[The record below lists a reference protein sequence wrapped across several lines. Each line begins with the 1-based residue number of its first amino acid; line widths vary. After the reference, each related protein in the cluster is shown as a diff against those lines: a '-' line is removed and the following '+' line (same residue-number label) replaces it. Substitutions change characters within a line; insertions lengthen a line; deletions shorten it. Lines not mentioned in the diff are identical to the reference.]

1 MTSTMQGV
9 APTFAALLGG
19 DLPIAVTAFDGT
31 RAGPPDAPATL
42 DITSPDAL
50 QRMLSAPGELGL
62 GRALVSGDLRIDGD
76 LYAVLRLRE
85 QIDVDA
91 ARRRWPLVLRLAR
104 AAGLGLPPWRFP
116 PPPPEEARLRG
127 RLHSRGRD
135 EAAISH
141 HYDVGNDFYRLF
153 LGPTMTYSC
162 AVWDRPEVGLDAA
175 QDAKHALVAGKL
187 DLQPGQRLLDVG
199 CGWGSMLIWAA
210 QHHGVRGVGVTISA
224 EQAELARRR
233 VAEAGVNDLVEI
245 RLADYREVDDGPYD
259 AISSI
264 GMFEH
269 VGAAHL
275 DEYFSRLHA
284 LLRPGGRL
292 LNHGITRPHRPPG
305 RRLLPAPRSFI
316 WRYVFPDGE
325 LSEVGAVVS
334 ALQRSGLEARHV
346 ESLREHY
353 ALTLRAWVDNLQA
366 DYARVEQLVG
376 PGRARV
382 WLLYMAGCALA
393 FESGEVSVHQ
403 TLAVRAE
410 AGRSGLEL
418 RPDYGVRPAAVD
430 ALRVDAASGL
440 VS

>member
-1 MTSTMQGV
+1 MTTTTPGV
-9 APTFAALLGG
+9 APTF
-19 DLPIAVTAFDGT
+19 AVTAFDGT
-31 RAGPPDAPATL
+31 RAGPPDPSATL
-42 DITSPDAL
+42 DIATPEAL

-62 GRALVSGDLRIDGD
+62 GRALVSGDLRIEGD
-76 LYAVLRLRE
+76 LYAVLGLRE
-85 QIDVDA
+85 VIEVDEVL
-91 ARRRWPLVLRLAR
+91 RRWPLLLRLAR
-104 AAGLGLPPWRFP
+104 AAGLGAPPWRFP

-127 RLHSRGRD
+127 RRHSRGRD
-135 EAAISH
+135 ADAISH

-162 AVWDRPEVGLDAA
+162 AVWDSPEAGLDAA
-175 QDAKHALVAGKL
+175 QETKHAHVAGKL

-199 CGWGSMLIWAA
+199 CGWGSMLISAA
-210 QHHGVRGVGVTISA
+210 RHHGVHGVGVTISA

-233 VAEAGVNDLVEI
+233 VAEAGVADRVEI

-269 VGAAHL
+269 VGEDHL
-275 DEYFSRLHA
+275 DEYFGRLHA

-292 LNHGITRPHRPPG
+292 LNHGITRPHRPEQ
-305 RRLLPAPRSFI
+305 RRLLPGRPSFI
-316 WRYVFPDGE
+316 QRYVFPDGE

-334 ALQRSGLEARHV
+334 ALQRADLEARHV

-353 ALTLRAWVDNLQA
+353 ALTLRAWVRNLQSDRERA
-366 DYARVEQLVG
+366 VRLVG

-382 WLLYMAGCALA
+382 WELYMAGCALA

-403 TLAVRAE
+403 TLAVRPE
-410 AGRSGLEL
+410 AGRSGLPL
-418 RPDYGVRPAAVD
+418 RPVYGSLPAGAARRSGLSLVAPAAV
-430 ALRVDAASGL
+430 AEEAAG
-440 VS
+440 